1 MTPVIDHLRAIGRDT
16 TAADIARA
24 LGMRREDVYLELVP
38 AEARGE
44 ARIVSTCPEQN
55 GRRVMLWGAL

>member
-1 MTPVIDHLRAIGRDT
+1 MSPVLSYLRALKRDT

-38 AEARGE
+38 AESRGE
-44 ARIVSTCPEQN
+44 ARMVATWPTQDL
-55 GRRVMLWGAL
+55 RVMLWGAL